1 MNLKHLAIA
10 VVAGAAVAVSAA
22 GPAFAASEQE
32 NQAAIANLQN
42 ITGAAVTAGSLGG
55 TVAGAVIGCV
65 VGGVAT
71 APTIVFTP
79 LGCAAAGVTG
89 AGIGAVV
96 GTIAA
101 GGPALIA
108 TAVELVNT
116 YQAAPGTTRWAVPVV
131 QAA

>member
-1 MNLKHLAIA
+1 MNISRIALAGLA
-10 VVAGAAVAVSAA
+10 AAAVAVGSAA
-22 GPAFAASEQE
+22 PSFAASDQE
-32 NQAAIANLQN
+32 NQAAIQNLQS

-55 TVAGAVIGCV
+55 TAAGAVIGCV

-79 LGCAAAGVTG
+79 LGCATGAITG

-96 GTIAA
+96 GTIVA

-116 YQAAPGTTRWAVPVV
+116 LQAPAGSTHWAVQVV
-131 QAA
+131 AA